1 MSCMPFLSTAARDDK
16 CRDCMYSLPAEAWYS
31 TGPNQT
37 RLAGLSERAAYIIRP
52 PPNMGNFGSKKTT
65 EWSPAQYFDVQRA
78 DDDKPFALLILNQEI
93 TDLGMLEN
101 LWNNSELAIVSETEG
116 LNWPQICDMFFH
128 RRRVPRLC

>member
-1 MSCMPFLSTAARDDK
+1 MYPHVPCAALLRIK
-16 CRDCMYSLPAEAWYS
+16 S
-31 TGPNQT
+31 
-37 RLAGLSERAAYIIRP
+37 RLAVPTSRLHHPSAASSSTHKMI
-52 PPNMGNFGSKKTT
+52 MGNFGSKKTT

-116 LNWPQICDMFFH
+116 LNWP
-128 RRRVPRLC
+128 